1 MSMKFLLVVASLQVN
16 SSEPSLIRFHSSS
29 MQTLDECR
37 LIGREEDHRNTIPA
51 GTWSTSVCYDIDTW
65 FWQSKY
71 MLVVSWF
78 ADGHLVL
85 HEGKKSSQ
93 AECDQAVEKL
103 KALVPPPVSWQ
114 CYDLRD
120 WNR

>member
-1 MSMKFLLVVASLQVN
+1 MSMKFLLVVASFQVN
-16 SSEPSLIRFHSSS
+16 EPGTIRFHSSS

-51 GTWSTSVCYDIDTW
+51 ATWSTSACYDIDTW

-71 MLVVSWF
+71 MLVASWF
-78 ADGHLVL
+78 EDGHLVI
-85 HEGKKSSQ
+85 HEGKKSTP
-93 AECDQAVEKL
+93 AECDQAIDKL
-103 KALVPPPVSWQ
+103 KATVPPPVSWR